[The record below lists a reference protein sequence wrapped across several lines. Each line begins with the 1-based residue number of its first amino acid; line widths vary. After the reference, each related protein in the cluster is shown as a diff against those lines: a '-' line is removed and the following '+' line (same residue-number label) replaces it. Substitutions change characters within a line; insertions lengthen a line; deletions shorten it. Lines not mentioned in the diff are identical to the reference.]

1 MVFRSFT
8 KCLGSIWLHS
18 EMVKDR
24 TRWDFS
30 LGTKEREG
38 RTLMDKEDR
47 KRERKWET
55 IMSQN
60 SRKDKS
66 SNQMKSSSRPNIAEK
81 HAVIAVNTERCSQTL
96 WKWI

>member
-1 MVFRSFT
+1 
-8 KCLGSIWLHS
+8 
-18 EMVKDR
+18 MVKDR

-30 LGTKEREG
+30 LGTNEREG

-66 SNQMKSSSRPNIAEK
+66 SNQM
-81 HAVIAVNTERCSQTL
+81 
-96 WKWI
+96 